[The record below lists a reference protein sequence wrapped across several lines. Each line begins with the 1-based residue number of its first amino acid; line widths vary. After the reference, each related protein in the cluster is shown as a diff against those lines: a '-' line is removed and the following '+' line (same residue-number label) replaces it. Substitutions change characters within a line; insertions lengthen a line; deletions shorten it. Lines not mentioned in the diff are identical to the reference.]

1 MEALFALFTFG
12 ITEQF
17 FTFQQDVFPCKQNR
31 VYIDTYSFG
40 TKKYLSFRIT
50 ITNY

>member
-17 FTFQQDVFPCKQNR
+17 FTFQRDVFPCKQNR
-31 VYIDTYSFG
+31 VYIHSVQKNISLFA
-40 TKKYLSFRIT
+40 SQ
-50 ITNY
+50 